1 MYSDVSLT
9 VTRDRIMSF
18 VCSNKKK
25 QRLKDGRKKISDIKK
40 ESTNNWKG
48 GKKKHER
55 KKKNELKKKK
65 V

>member
-1 MYSDVSLT
+1 MYSDVSLA

-25 QRLKDGRKKISDIKK
+25 IQRLKDGRKKISDIKK

-48 GKKKHER
+48 EKKKTGKE
-55 KKKNELKKKK
+55 KEE
-65 V
+65 